1 MPKKTKFISVYK
13 VHLEDSDS
21 NHQQS
26 LLLSPG
32 PIIVYSLLIYPC
44 QSLTHSLS
52 NSLVEIGLKFGRA
65 FSKVLH
71 GFVKSVAWTRPSK
84 QCEFCNYI
92 FDCQDCQSSPGGTSG
107 PGDPGGP
114 GGPLVQ
120 VVQVSRWSRWS
131 RYQGSQGGQP
141 WSYEFRKYM
150 VFMVSTIRL
159 LRKLEMSRLWHA
171 N

>member
-71 GFVKSVAWTRPSK
+71 GFVRSVAWTRPSK

-107 PGDPGGP
+107 PGEPGGP
-114 GGPLVQ
+114 GADLKFVKKFTRPN
-120 VVQVSRWSRWS
+120 
-131 RYQGSQGGQP
+131 
-141 WSYEFRKYM
+141 FRAKKFY
-150 VFMVSTIRL
+150 TLKTHKARL
-159 LRKLEMSRLWHA
+159 FLPAINSENASLSVIWPSFG
-171 N
+171 